1 MVTQKDKISEDR
13 GILHTMKED
22 LELVP
27 PYRIP
32 PCQNVGQVKS
42 HSIISWDQLEQQHQ
56 QKCVSTQQKLNC
68 VLHHK
73 TLTWVG
79 EGWGQGYFEGSFTY
93 NLGALTSG
101 LGSINQV

>member
-1 MVTQKDKISEDR
+1 
-13 GILHTMKED
+13 MKED

-56 QKCVSTQQKLNC
+56 QKCVSTQQKLRC
-68 VLHHK
+68 QLQGFVLTTGISSHC
-73 TLTWVG
+73 
-79 EGWGQGYFEGSFTY
+79 S
-93 NLGALTSG
+93 LGISRVPSPPAFLLPQRCDT
-101 LGSINQV
+101 IVTEY